1 MTRREEIFEILKKER
16 KSAQALANFF
26 KTELVEIVE
35 DLQHL
40 AKSVRP
46 TFDLRMIPACCLKCG
61 FVFRERDKIKAP
73 TKCPRCRSEWIQA
86 PLFFI
91 EKKAKM

>member
-1 MTRREEIFEILKKER
+1 MTRREEIFEILKKEK
-16 KSAQALANFF
+16 KSAQNLANFF
-26 KTELVEIVE
+26 KVELTEITD

-40 AKSVRP
+40 ARSIRP
-46 TFDLRMIPACCLKCG
+46 TFELRMIPAYCQKCG
-61 FVFRERDKIKAP
+61 FVFKEREKIRAP

-91 EKKAKM
+91 QRKL